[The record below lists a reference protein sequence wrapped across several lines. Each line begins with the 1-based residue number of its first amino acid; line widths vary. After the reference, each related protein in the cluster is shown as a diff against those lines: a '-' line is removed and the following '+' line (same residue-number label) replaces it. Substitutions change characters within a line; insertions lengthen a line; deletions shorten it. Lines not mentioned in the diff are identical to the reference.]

1 MPRFPLAAALA
12 ATVLVPAAAG
22 CGDEG
27 PMPEEAVR
35 AKLGELVQAT
45 RDQRWSRLCDSVFDP
60 SLVRSVERAGLPCEA
75 AMERA
80 LGDVRDARLTIG
92 RIRVDGR
99 RASAEVR
106 TSAAGEQPSRDIVE
120 LIKGDAGWRV
130 RSLAGASPP
139 APDMP

>member
-22 CGDEG
+22 CGGEG
-27 PMPEEAVR
+27 QTPEEAVR

-80 LGDVRDARLTIG
+80 LGDVRGAELTIG
-92 RIRVDGR
+92 RIRVTGAE
-99 RASAEVR
+99 ASAEIR
-106 TSAAGEQPSRDIVE
+106 TAAQGQDPSRDIVR
-120 LIKGDAGWRV
+120 LVRGGDGWRV
-130 RSLAGASPP
+130 SELVGASPP
-139 APDMP
+139 APSP